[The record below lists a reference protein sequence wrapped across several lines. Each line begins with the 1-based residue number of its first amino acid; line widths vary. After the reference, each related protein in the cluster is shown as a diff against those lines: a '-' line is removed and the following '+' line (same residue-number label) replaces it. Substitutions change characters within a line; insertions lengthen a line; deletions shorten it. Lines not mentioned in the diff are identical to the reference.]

1 MKIKNRG
8 NIDTG
13 YANIEIDRQS
23 SPRPDFYRQD
33 WTSLDGEWDFC
44 FDDSDRGQR
53 ERWFEKGLPGAEL
66 ILVPF
71 CYQCERS
78 GIRDKSRHERMWYQ
92 CSFNLAGPGTGER
105 VLLHFGAVDYEARV
119 WVNGCQA
126 GAHRGGGCGFT
137 LDITDYVVK
146 GDKNRL
152 TVRAEDK
159 YECMQPRGKQF
170 WDEDAQ
176 RIWYTPT
183 SGIWQSVWIENTGG
197 AYLESAYITPDI
209 DRRQAGIEFSVNGSA
224 VGLDMR
230 MQLFYKGKS
239 IKEIFTNVPGRN
251 FRVTLDMQ
259 EEDYADEIHY
269 WSPEHPNLYGIRYEL
284 LRDGRTEDVVDSYFG
299 MRKISVRGGEILL
312 NNRPY
317 YQKLVLDQGYW
328 PDTLMTPP
336 DLDALRFDIEM
347 TKRMGFNGVR
357 KHQKMEDPRFYYLAD
372 TLGLLVWAE
381 MPSGYEFCSGEIT
394 NLVSEWMEFVK
405 QSYNHPSII
414 TWVPFNE
421 SWGIR
426 NVLNDVRQQ
435 EFVRTLYHLTKAF
448 DPGRLVSS
456 NDGWEQLEDS
466 DICGIHDYIPDGE
479 GFAAKYKNLEQLL
492 KGTAAGRMV
501 YADGNMHKKQPIM
514 ITEYG
519 GVAFESRDEKSW
531 GYYGAVKSEEEF
543 LKRYGDITDAIKNCP
558 DICGY
563 CYTQLSDV
571 MQEANGLM
579 DFRRRPKADVEKIR
593 EINER

>member
-1 MKIKNRG
+1 MDLNNSQYTDKI
-8 NIDTG
+8 
-13 YANIEIDRQS
+13 
-23 SPRPDFYRQD
+23 SPRPDFYRSA
-33 WTSLDGEWDFC
+33 WTGLDGEWDFC

-53 ERWFEKGLPGAEL
+53 EYWFETGLPGTDK

-71 CYQCERS
+71 CYQCKRS
-78 GIRDKSRHERMWYQ
+78 GVSDKSRHERMWYQ
-92 CSFNLAGPGTGER
+92 RSFSIPGSFTGER

-119 WVNGCQA
+119 WVNGHQA
-126 GAHRGGGCGFT
+126 GAHKGGGCGFT
-137 LDITDYVVK
+137 LDITDYVVRD
-146 GDKNRL
+146 GENRL

-159 YECMQPRGKQF
+159 YECAQPRGKQY
-170 WDEDAQ
+170 WDEGAQ

-183 SGIWQSVWIENTGG
+183 SGIWQSVWLENTGT
-197 AYLESAYITPDI
+197 AYLKDACITPDI

-224 VGLDMR
+224 EGLA
-230 MQLFYKGKS
+230 LKIHVSYKGKQV
-239 IKEIFTNVPGRN
+239 KGLMVNVPKRK
-251 FRVTLDMQ
+251 FRITLDMQ

-269 WSPEHPNLYGIRYEL
+269 WSPEHPNLYEVRYEL
-284 LRDGRTEDVVDSYFG
+284 LRDGRTTDIVESYFG
-299 MRKISVRGGEILL
+299 MRKISVREGKILL

-336 DLDALRFDIEM
+336 DADALRYDIEM
-347 TKRMGFNGVR
+347 TKKMGFNGVR

-372 TLGLLVWAE
+372 RMGLLVWGE
-381 MPSGYEFCSGEIT
+381 MPSGYEFCDEEIS
-394 NLVSEWMEFVK
+394 NVVAEWMEFVK
-405 QSYNHPSII
+405 QSYNHPCII

-435 EFVRTLYHLTKAF
+435 EFVRTLYHLTKAI

-479 GFAAKYKNLEQLL
+479 GFTAKYKEMDQLL
-492 KGTAAGRMV
+492 QGSAVGRML
-501 YADGNMHKKQPIM
+501 YADGNAYKNQPIM

-519 GVAFESRDEKSW
+519 GIAFESQDEKSW
-531 GYYGAVKSEEEF
+531 GYYGAVKNEEEF
-543 LKRYGDITDAIKNCP
+543 LKRYGEITDAIKNCP

-579 DFRRRPKADVEKIR
+579 DYERKPKADVEKIR
-593 EINER
+593 EINERQAKDKR